1 MDEEKIELGIKF
13 FKCFQKYLHEKHMF
27 NTFSYATSGS
37 ISRVIYLFIPDDIDD
52 EEGLKADLDVVK
64 RISTSNGFEKWIK
77 EQLELLVENGRDEEL
92 ERRLFIGNSE
102 DCEYKT
108 SEEFINDLDY
118 QTASGVIKYAYEKAK
133 NKYSVYET

>member
-13 FKCFQKYLHEKHMF
+13 FKCFQKCLHEKHMF

-37 ISRVIYLFIPDDIDD
+37 ISRVIYLLIPDDIDD
-52 EEGLKADLDVVK
+52 EEGLKA
-64 RISTSNGFEKWIK
+64 
-77 EQLELLVENGRDEEL
+77 ENDRDDEL

-108 SEEFINDLDY
+108 SEEFISDLDY
-118 QTASGVIKYAYEKAK
+118 QTASGIIKYAYEKAK
-133 NKYSVYET
+133 NKYSQF

>member
-37 ISRVIYLFIPDDIDD
+37 ISQVIYLFIPDDIDD
-52 EEGLKADLDVVK
+52 EEGLKTDLDIVK
-64 RISTSNGFEKWIK
+64 RISTSKGFEKWIK
-77 EQLELLVENGRDEEL
+77 EQIEFLAENDRDYEL
-92 ERRLFIGNSE
+92 ERRFFIGNSE

-108 SEEFINDLDY
+108 SEEFIRDLDY

>member
-1 MDEEKIELGIKF
+1 M
-13 FKCFQKYLHEKHMF
+13 
-27 NTFSYATSGS
+27 T
-37 ISRVIYLFIPDDIDD
+37 
-52 EEGLKADLDVVK
+52 DLDLVK

-77 EQLELLVENGRDEEL
+77 EQLELLVENDRDDEL
-92 ERRLFIGNSE
+92 ERRFFIGNS
-102 DCEYKT
+102 DGCEYKT

>member
-13 FKCFQKYLHEKHMF
+13 FKCFQKYLYKKHMF

-37 ISRVIYLFIPDDIDD
+37 IARVIYLFIPEDIDD
-52 EEGLKADLDVVK
+52 EEGLKADLDIVK

-77 EQLELLVENGRDEEL
+77 EQLELLVENDRDDEL

-102 DCEYKT
+102 DCEYKNP
-108 SEEFINDLDY
+108 EEFINDLDY
-118 QTASGVIKYAYEKAK
+118 QIASGVIRYAYEKAK
-133 NKYSVYET
+133 DKYNVYET